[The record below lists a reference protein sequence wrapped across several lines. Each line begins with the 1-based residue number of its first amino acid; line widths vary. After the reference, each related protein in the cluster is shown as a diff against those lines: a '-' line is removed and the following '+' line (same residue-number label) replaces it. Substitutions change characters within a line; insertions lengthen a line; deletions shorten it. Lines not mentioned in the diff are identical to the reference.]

1 MKHETSTYARLTCCL
16 ANDRDGWQPDMLREV
31 TELLDE
37 LDKWIFDHATINF
50 SLIVKKGLSA
60 FIKFSINNPSM
71 VNERQRCGDKIVQQA
86 KYLFKYLVQLRAV
99 PNITKPH

>member
-50 SLIVKKGLSA
+50 SL
-60 FIKFSINNPSM
+60 
-71 VNERQRCGDKIVQQA
+71 RCV
-86 KYLFKYLVQLRAV
+86 
-99 PNITKPH
+99 